1 MRSHASQDK
10 DTEANAA
17 AYEAAKGAA
26 VGAAK
31 WGLPFLG
38 LSLAGYVLSPI
49 YRSLTIQFK
58 VFLLMSGMTVG
69 SMIEA
74 DRRLRAYEITVRA
87 QKRMKRD
94 EGAWKAFEEGF
105 EKEIDK
111 GNKREEETR
120 SKN

>member
-1 MRSHASQDK
+1 MRSHASISR

-26 VGAAK
+26 
-31 WGLPFLG
+31 WGIPFLL
-38 LSLAGYVLSPI
+38 LSLSGYVLSPI

-58 VFLLMSGMTVG
+58 VFLQMSGMTVG

-74 DRRLRAYEITVRA
+74 DRRLRAYEGRVRME
-87 QKRMKRD
+87 KRIERD

-105 EKEIDK
+105 RRDEEKGAK
-111 GNKREEETR
+111 GR
-120 SKN
+120 SDGKEGDGEQQR